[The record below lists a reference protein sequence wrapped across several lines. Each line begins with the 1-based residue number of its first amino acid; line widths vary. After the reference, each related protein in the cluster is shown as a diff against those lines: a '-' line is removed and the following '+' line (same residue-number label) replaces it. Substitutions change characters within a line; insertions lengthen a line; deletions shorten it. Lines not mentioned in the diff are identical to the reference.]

1 MLESGLSTS
10 AAMLFERNDARVL
23 EAFRQ
28 GEFDYVDAIG
38 EVSEADFFRVIAERK
53 ILDQLAE
60 SYPSP
65 RERHDVPLWVYVAS
79 NLSMRFHGEHHF
91 HAFPFLVRSS
101 SMVEAFGPAMGHKA
115 THPETGDIS
124 LRCKGF
130 NGKNS
135 YDRQTPCDQ
144 DYLRKLAGDTDAELL
159 QAWFNREVVGI
170 FKQHHAFDAEG
181 IFIGDASYLFVP
193 DNEHYE
199 GSSRLLFDEQ
209 NHPVDSTKLTYE
221 QEKIYSWRRC
231 YKLVSLLHT
240 NRGGEFF
247 LYGGLRLT
255 AGKDHEAAVL
265 YELVDKFVRRHGRG
279 VMKRLILDRGFL
291 DGEKIGH
298 CKRDLGIDV
307 LIPARRDLE
316 IYKDVV
322 GLAEGGLLQFWPV
335 PAPVPATPAV
345 PVHRPEA
352 VRKREEA
359 RQRTLAKRKAEAA
372 QKAQE
377 VQKAQKPSPA
387 AMPSRERARSEVA
400 AVLDLHTLGTCAV
413 PLHAVVNREI
423 ASDGHAE
430 HWVLLDTAAIADP
443 LATRQEYGLRT
454 SIEER
459 HRQLKCFSDLAGFT
473 SRRFSLVVN
482 QVVFVLLVYSLLQWY
497 WQRMRR
503 PEFNSRIT
511 ARVLDQLRPTMT
523 VILIFYQSYVARLA
537 PLEYQE
543 LLLTLEEEARLK
555 ILAKTLRLRRGLTHQ
570 LDNARAP

>member
-1 MLESGLSTS
+1 
-10 AAMLFERNDARVL
+10 MLFERDDARVL
-23 EAFRQ
+23 EAFRR

-38 EVSEADFFRVIAERK
+38 EVSEADFFRVITERK
-53 ILDQLAE
+53 ILDKLAE

-65 RERHDVPLWVYVAS
+65 RERHDVPLWVYLAS

-91 HAFPFLVRSS
+91 HAFPFLVRAS
-101 SMVEAFGPAMGHKA
+101 SMIEAFGPAMGRKA

-124 LRCKGF
+124 LRCEGF
-130 NGKNS
+130 NQKNS

-144 DYLRKLAGDTDAELL
+144 DYLRKLAGDTDAEML
-159 QAWFNREVVGI
+159 QTWFNREVVGL
-170 FKQHHAFDAEG
+170 FKQHHAFDAKG

-193 DNEHYE
+193 DNERYE
-199 GSSRLLFDEQ
+199 GSSLLLFDEQ
-209 NHPVDSTKLTYE
+209 NHPVDSTKLTPE
-221 QEKIYSWRRC
+221 QRKAYRWQRC

-240 NRGGEFF
+240 NRAGEFF
-247 LYGGLRLT
+247 LYGGVRLT
-255 AGKDHEAAVL
+255 AGKDHEAPVL
-265 YELVDKFVRRHGRG
+265 YELVDKFVETHGRG
-279 VMKRLILDRGFL
+279 VMKRLILDRGFV

-307 LIPARRDLE
+307 LIPARRNLE

-322 GLAEGGLLQFWPV
+322 GLAEGGLLQFQPV
-335 PAPVPATPAV
+335 PAPVLPAPAV

-352 VRKREEA
+352 IRKREEA

-372 QKAQE
+372 QKVQE

-387 AMPSRERARSEVA
+387 ATPSPERARSEVA
-400 AVLDLHTLGTCAV
+400 AVLDLQTWSSCPVAI
-413 PLHAVVNREI
+413 HAVVNREI
-423 ASDGHAE
+423 DSDGHRE
-430 HWVLLDTAAIADP
+430 HWVLLDTAPIADP

-459 HRQLKCFSDLAGFT
+459 HRQLKCFSDLAGFA
-473 SRRFSLVVN
+473 SRRLSLVVN

-497 WQRMRR
+497 WQRIRR

-511 ARVLDQLRPTMT
+511 ARALDQLRPTMT

-543 LLLTLEEEARLK
+543 LLLTLKEEARLK
-555 ILAKTLRLRRGLTHQ
+555 ILAKTRRLRRGLVHQ
-570 LDNARAP
+570 LDHARAP